1 MTRLLERCIK
11 ESKAVDTES
20 LCIVAE
26 EKVWGI
32 RLDIR
37 ILNHEGN
44 VADCASIAGLA
55 ALAHFRR
62 PDVSL
67 DGNKVT
73 VSFHEFFL
81 KLFLFPVFLKK
92 LDQNFES

>member
-67 DGNKVT
+67 DGNIVT
-73 VSFHEFFL
+73 VTFHEFLL
-81 KLFLFPVFLKK
+81 KYFYFRFFFK
-92 LDQNFES
+92 

>member
-73 VSFHEFFL
+73 VSFHKFFSNTISISGL
-81 KLFLFPVFLKK
+81 LKK
-92 LDQNFES
+92 AGSEF